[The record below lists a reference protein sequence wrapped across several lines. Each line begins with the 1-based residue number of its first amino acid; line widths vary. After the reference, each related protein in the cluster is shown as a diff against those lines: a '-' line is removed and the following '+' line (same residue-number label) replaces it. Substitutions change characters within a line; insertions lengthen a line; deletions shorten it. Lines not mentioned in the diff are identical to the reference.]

1 MITRNYSV
9 ADSKLLEHTGVI
21 LQALTT
27 DLQTFTELD
36 PDLNEA
42 LVTTLSDDYGSVL
55 EEGGDDVARGKV
67 GAKTQVLLE
76 EVRKADTLIKQLRYW
91 IKKTYENDAAGLK
104 RFQLTKYWKVRNRT
118 AELVAYLNTLAT
130 VVAEQRASLEAS
142 NAPAALLDKIAL
154 LAKSIETANSE
165 QENSKAGRRHDTQ
178 ARILKLNTL
187 HSTCRKFSDAAEFV
201 FEGNAVRRE
210 LYRIPGNSQPSTD
223 DEEELDV
230 DLI

>member
-9 ADSKLLEHTGVI
+9 ADSRLLEHTGVI
-21 LQALTT
+21 LQALTME
-27 DLQTFTELD
+27 LPTFTALD

-42 LVTTLSDDYGSVL
+42 LVTALNENYVTTL

-67 GAKTQVLLE
+67 GAKTQLLLE
-76 EVRKADTLIKQLRYW
+76 EVKKSDSLIKQLRYW
-91 IKKTYENDAAGLK
+91 IKKTYEKDAAGLK

-118 AELVAYLNTLAT
+118 AELVAYLNALAT
-130 VVAEQRASLEAS
+130 VVAEQRTSLEAS
-142 NAPAALLDKIAL
+142 NTPAALLDEIAV

-178 ARILKLNTL
+178 ARIQKLNAI

-201 FEGNAVRRE
+201 FEGNVAQRE

-223 DEEELDV
+223 DEEP
-230 DLI
+230 IAA